1 MPEFKDATGLTW
13 NVDLDGLL
21 LADLREK
28 AGVDI
33 VQEGLYA
40 IEERED
46 TLTKALLVVCR
57 DQISERKWTDRQFA
71 KAVAGSAAE
80 SSLVAFRGAAE
91 LFFRPSRW
99 SEIQSRSEAKKE
111 ADDTFRKLAP
121 MLAILNR
128 PDMPESMRE
137 AVMQV
142 IASKI
147 EAVTSSENSAPPASA
162 SGLDLSRLN
171 AAGVSLDL
179 SGYTPAV

>member
-13 NVDLDGLL
+13 NVELDGLL

-57 DQISERKWTDRQFA
+57 DQINERKLTDRQFA
-71 KAVAGSAAE
+71 RAVAGSAADA
-80 SSLVAFRGAAE
+80 SLVAFRGAAE

-99 SEIQSRSEAKKE
+99 LEIQSRSEAKKE
-111 ADDTFRKLAP
+111 ADETYRSLAP
-121 MLAILNR
+121 MLSILNR

-137 AVMQV
+137 AVMAV
-142 IASKI
+142 ITNRI
-147 EAVTSSENSAPPASA
+147 EAATSSESSEPSTSV
-162 SGLDLSRLN
+162 SGLDLSQLN
-171 AAGVSLDL
+171 VAGVSLDL
-179 SGYTPAV
+179 SAYTPVA